1 MREAA
6 APQPACT
13 YTRVPVG
20 SQILQPVQPGMA
32 DFTWAPQTKLNAD
45 EGPSPRCWH
54 TLTVSGDAVFLF
66 GGLTADGPSNDLY
79 KLTQSW
85 G

>member
-1 MREAA
+1 
-6 APQPACT
+6 
-13 YTRVPVG
+13 
-20 SQILQPVQPGMA
+20 MA